1 MRWDFSLGGKS
12 DSTVRLSG
20 LNLCVC
26 IHSKLGRT
34 HRNCCHKHC
43 TVIED
48 KRTRLTEQLKR
59 MLRVNLS
66 LSSLSTPPCSE
77 YQRSEIYFLCWDIL
91 CLRGL
96 ICPLGKYINLYLT
109 QNVFLFFFCF
119 FYLEPVKTQQ
129 SPGVP
134 LRRPSL
140 EEYDPACQPG
150 WHLRRVW
157 GAGPRSENTQ
167 TQQTFCYTTG
177 SLTHLRGNDGG
188 REWERHTESLPSVRE
203 SNM

>member
-1 MRWDFSLGGKS
+1 MLVFNSAVSVCLLMNDCGVQTSTKKKEKTPRAHQSLPVFLACTLGLEMVSGYFSIHMRWDFSLGGKS

-26 IHSKLGRT
+26 IHFKLGRT

-59 MLRVNLS
+59 MLRINLS

-109 QNVFLFFFCF
+109 QNVFLVFFT
-119 FYLEPVKTQQ
+119 LSQ
-129 SPGVP
+129 
-134 LRRPSL
+134 
-140 EEYDPACQPG
+140 
-150 WHLRRVW
+150 
-157 GAGPRSENTQ
+157 
-167 TQQTFCYTTG
+167 
-177 SLTHLRGNDGG
+177 
-188 REWERHTESLPSVRE
+188 
-203 SNM
+203 